1 MIVAV
6 GDAQISSA
14 NENNRPD
21 FVCWEIT

>member
-1 MIVAV
+1 MIIAV

-14 NENNRPD
+14 NENNRPG